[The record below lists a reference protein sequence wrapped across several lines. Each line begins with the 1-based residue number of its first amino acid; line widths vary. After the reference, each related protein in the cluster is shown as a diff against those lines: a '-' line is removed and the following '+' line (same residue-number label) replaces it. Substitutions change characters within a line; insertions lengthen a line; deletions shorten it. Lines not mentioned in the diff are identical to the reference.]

1 MWFWSAGHTLNLNS
15 IKIIKM
21 IGHQPQDN
29 EWELNLPNLEEF
41 HMENHEPPVENFAR
55 AMVNCPRIKTF
66 YAHKYWHNDKLPGLY
81 LPNCSRFIFRRG
93 DRTLG
98 LRVYLPKVQE
108 LTLDG
113 CYGLD
118 SFEFILEGHPA
129 HAEWNHTSG
138 RSLTQFSVFFHY
150 IYTSSGELNFGA
162 FLCGWYNV
170 NPGVTFFT

>member
-1 MWFWSAGHTLNLNS
+1 
-15 IKIIKM
+15 M

-55 AMVNCPRIKTF
+55 AMVNSPQIQRF

-138 RSLTQFSVFFHY
+138 RLLTQFSIFLHY
-150 IYTSSGELNFGA
+150 IYTSSGELILVLFMRLVYCETWCYLFYQVKCQKSKG
-162 FLCGWYNV
+162 F
-170 NPGVTFFT
+170 PITF